1 MTLHD
6 GHPPVAQKGF
16 QRTADKS
23 NLAVTELREKAVCQ
37 VAIPVVYVG
46 QNQISYGEDRFSGS
60 TS

>member
-6 GHPPVAQKGF
+6 GRPPVTQKGF
-16 QRTADKS
+16 QRTADES
-23 NLAVTELREKAVCQ
+23 DLAVTEPREKAVCQ

-46 QNQISYGEDRFSGS
+46 QNQIGDCEDRFAGS